1 MSGTT
6 DDADSIPSDV
16 AVPEANDDATHT
28 KGGAPTDKAHED
40 VGDGSTTGSV
50 PAGLTLAEMDEIANE
65 GTSNDGGV
73 G

>member
-1 MSGTT
+1 MSGTN

-16 AVPEANDDATHT
+16 SPPHADDAKHT
-28 KGGAPTDKAHED
+28 EGGAPTDKAHGE

-50 PAGLTLAEMDEIANE
+50 PAGLTLAEMDKLAKE
-65 GTSNDGGV
+65 GNSNDGGT

>member
-6 DDADSIPSDV
+6 DDPDSVPSDV
-16 AVPEANDDATHT
+16 PLPEDNDDATHT

-50 PAGLTLAEMDEIANE
+50 PAGLTLAEMDEIAKEGNGNE
-65 GTSNDGGV
+65 GGV

>member
-16 AVPEANDDATHT
+16 ALPEADDDTTHT
-28 KGGAPTDKAHED
+28 KSGAPTDKAHED

-50 PAGLTLAEMDEIANE
+50 PAGLTLAEMDEIAEEGNSNE
-65 GTSNDGGV
+65 GGID
-73 G
+73 